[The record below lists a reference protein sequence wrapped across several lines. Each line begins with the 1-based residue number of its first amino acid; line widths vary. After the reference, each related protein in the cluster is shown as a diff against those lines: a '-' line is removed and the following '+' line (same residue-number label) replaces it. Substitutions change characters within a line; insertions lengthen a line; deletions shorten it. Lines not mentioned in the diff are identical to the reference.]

1 MSLVT
6 MPPGD
11 RFIASS
17 ADILN
22 EYGIGLEVGYD
33 FEMYRKHLAKARP
46 DHTLGA
52 PFDPL
57 LQDIRPGNAFW
68 IIGRNREGDII
79 HTQALRMLSLAE
91 MTVADYLA
99 ANFRAFP
106 PSDVDL
112 DLPRSRYRAGPGAR
126 RMTGQVAYHGE
137 FWIGGADK
145 QFRGQGVS
153 CVLGRY
159 GFWEAIQHWDP
170 DHIIAFILKPVAF
183 KGLVERA
190 GWMHTDPCAL
200 RWFERDNEIP
210 METFMAYMHREDL
223 SFLLELPLREL
234 FAMAA

>member
-1 MSLVT
+1 MTLLT
-6 MPPGD
+6 MQTGE

-17 ADILN
+17 SDIFN
-22 EYGIGLEVGYD
+22 EYGLSLEVGYD
-33 FEMYRKHLAKARP
+33 FETYRNHLAVARP

-52 PFDPL
+52 PFDPK
-57 LQDIRPGNAFW
+57 LQNMNSDNAFW
-68 IIGRNREGDII
+68 IVGRNVDGDIV
-79 HTQALRMLSLAE
+79 HTQTLRLLQLQD
-91 MTVADYLA
+91 MTVGEYLA
-99 ANFRAFP
+99 ANFRSFP

-112 DLPRSRYRAGPGAR
+112 DLLRSRYRAGPGAR
-126 RMTGQVAYHGE
+126 HMRGRVAYHGE
-137 FWIGGADK
+137 FWIGGARGEL
-145 QFRGQGVS
+145 RGQGVS
-153 CVLGRY
+153 CVLARY

-200 RWFERDNEIP
+200 RWFERGNDIP

-223 SFLLELPLREL
+223 HFILELPLREL